1 MKLLKGILTIAFVG
15 LIAVSCKETKTE
27 EAVDAATETATE
39 VVEETVETTTEVVET
54 TAEVVDSVKVDL
66 TTAIKEIKNLVK
78 SKKKEATFG

>member
-39 VVEETVETTTEVVET
+39 VVEETVETTTEVVEAT
-54 TAEVVDSVKVDL
+54 TEVVDSVKAED
-66 TTAIKEIKNLVK
+66 
-78 SKKKEATFG
+78 KEAVK

>member
-27 EAVDAATETATE
+27 EAVDATTETATE

-54 TAEVVDSVKVDL
+54 TTEVVDSVKAEV
-66 TTAIKEIKNLVK
+66 
-78 SKKKEATFG
+78 KEAVK